1 VPVERSRA
9 VSEQEPDA
17 RHATGCDRIAVLEA
31 VRELFEQLPDAENLA
46 PTERYGG
53 VEHGPRPLR
62 PVNEL
67 EDFTRELAAIF
78 RADQGVG
85 MQR

>member
-9 VSEQEPDA
+9 LSEESGA

-31 VRELFEQLPDAENLA
+31 VRELFKLLPDVGNLA

-53 VEHGPRPLR
+53 IEHGPWPLGL
-62 PVNEL
+62 VNEL
-67 EDFTRELAAIF
+67 EDFIRELAAIF
-78 RADQGVG
+78 RADQSAG